1 MGDHTQHNLGIV
13 VAGGPAP
20 GINAVIGAATIEAR
34 NRGFNVTGFYDGF
47 KWLTDDAFDP
57 DTHTTNLTI
66 PKVARIHFDGGSM
79 LRISRASLLDKKS
92 KAEGKRAKPD
102 PEKVNRILARLKQLN
117 ITHLITIGGDDTA
130 LSARFV
136 SEADDNHLRIA
147 HVPKTI
153 DNDLPLPPDTNTFG
167 FSTARYYGTQIVKNL
182 MQDSL
187 TTGRWYLVTVMGRT
201 AGFLAHGIG
210 MSASATATLIPEEFP
225 EKITVH
231 GIADVI
237 EGAMLKRRVMGRHD
251 GVVVV
256 AEGLAGKLGDREEL
270 ESMLGTELPVDD
282 AGHIRLANIPLGFLL
297 RREIERRFEARGD
310 SISIVTHVLGYELRS
325 ADPTPND
332 MAYCR
337 TLGHG
342 AVQWLL
348 TGSQAHAGAMI
359 TVHGG
364 ELHPIRFTDMIDPE
378 TNRIRVRLVDIN
390 SHQYKVARSYMLR
403 LEQSDL
409 QDSETL
415 NKLAVAAKTNPDDF
429 KTHYNRAATRLA
441 DLQSVFGDEI

>member
-1 MGDHTQHNLGIV
+1 MTSNAQKTLGIV

-34 NRGFNVTGFYDGF
+34 NQGLNVIGFYNGL
-47 KWLTDDAFDP
+47 KWLTSDHFDP
-57 DTHTTNLTI
+57 QIHTESLTI
-66 PKVARIHFDGGSM
+66 PRVARIHFDGGSI
-79 LRISRASLLDKKS
+79 LRIARASLLDKKA
-92 KAEGKRAKPD
+92 KADGKRAAPD
-102 PEKVNRILARLKQLN
+102 AEKVNLVIDRLKELGVDY
-117 ITHLITIGGDDTA
+117 LITIGGDDTA

-136 SEADDNHLRIA
+136 SEPDHSHLRIA

-153 DNDLPLPPDTNTFG
+153 DNDLPLPLDTATFG

-182 MQDSL
+182 MADSL

-201 AGFLAHGIG
+201 AGFLAHGVG

-225 EKITVH
+225 KKTSIQR
-231 GIADVI
+231 IADVI
-237 EGAMLKRRVMGRHD
+237 EGAMLKRRIMGRQD

-270 ESMLGTELPVDD
+270 ETMLGTELPTDD
-282 AGHIRLANIPLGFLL
+282 AGHIRLPDIPLGLL
-297 RREIERRFEARGD
+297 IRRELERRFRARGD
-310 SISIVTHVLGYELRS
+310 AINMVTHMLGYELRS
-325 ADPTPND
+325 ADPTPSD
-332 MAYCR
+332 MSYCR

-348 TGSQAHAGAMI
+348 NGGQDHAGAMI

-364 ELHPIRFTDMIDPE
+364 ELRPMKFSEMINPD
-378 TNRIRVRLVDIN
+378 TNRIQVRIVDIN
-390 SHQYKVARSYMLR
+390 SQQYRVARSYMIR

-409 QDSETL
+409 QNPETL
-415 NKLAVAAKTNPDDF
+415 AKLAAEARMSPEQFRET
-429 KTHYNRAATRLA
+429 YLRAATRLS
-441 DLQSVFGDEI
+441 DFPKN